1 MTQAQVLGQGF
12 LLGLGLGV
20 LYDAMRGIRRSC
32 PWRWLWFLLDVTFWI
47 GTAVAVFVH
56 ALVFGQWGGA
66 HLPWRGIFAGRRSV
80 PDHGQSH
87 FAPHFCSKFSVDS
100 RDCSIFFDT
109 CRVCG
114 WENKKSFEKSK
125 KGLSKMVEM
134 V

>member
-1 MTQAQVLGQGF
+1 M
-12 LLGLGLGV
+12 LLV
-20 LYDAMRGIRRSC
+20 
-32 PWRWLWFLLDVTFWI
+32 
-47 GTAVAVFVH
+47 AVAVVSVGCH
-56 ALVFGQWGGA
+56 ILGGDGGDCVCPCPGIGQRSGA
-66 HLPWRGIFAGRRSV
+66 HLPRRGVFAGRHPV
-80 PDHGQSH
+80 FDHGQPH
-87 FAPHFCSKFSVDS
+87 VAPHFCSKFPVDL

>member
-1 MTQAQVLGQGF
+1 MALAVVSVGCHILDWDGG
-12 LLGLGLGV
+12 GGV
-20 LYDAMRGIRRSC
+20 C
-32 PWRWLWFLLDVTFWI
+32 PRP
-47 GTAVAVFVH
+47 G
-56 ALVFGQWGGA
+56 FGQWGGA
-66 HLPWRGIFAGRRSV
+66 YLPWRGIFAGRRGV